1 MLGEFGD
8 NSCSL
13 LISPAHFTRTLIRVC
28 LWSQQV
34 DIAGGKDDKPTIL
47 LGEIKGNTPKLPIKK
62 FTAPYACIIYKQ
74 KLENYEGT
82 IKKDNPEKLAT

>member
-13 LISPAHFTRTLIRVC
+13 LTSPAQLTRTLFS

-34 DIAGGKDDKPTIL
+34 DIAEGKD
-47 LGEIKGNTPKLPIKK
+47 
-62 FTAPYACIIYKQ
+62 A
-74 KLENYEGT
+74 NYSYQSC
-82 IKKDNPEKLAT
+82 LH

>member
-13 LISPAHFTRTLIRVC
+13 LISPAQLTRTLIQVC

-34 DIAGGKDDKPTIL
+34 DIEGGKDDK
-47 LGEIKGNTPKLPIKK
+47 
-62 FTAPYACIIYKQ
+62 Q
-74 KLENYEGT
+74 
-82 IKKDNPEKLAT
+82 